1 MNFGRF
7 FGHFQMYSKSRLLT
21 LRTWSLARNI
31 WGNTNER
38 KVKRNKIVSE
48 LKKGFIPD
56 LKEIKE
62 NGGKRYNALEK
73 PFPKEESITLPT
85 ITGVTLS
92 GESLE
97 LPKDIIGFVVL
108 ILLWTRDH
116 GQRAC
121 DTYRSVF
128 QKNFHTSDVRCYE
141 VNLLD
146 RWIFKMMKSYI
157 ITNLQKQLP
166 LDRQQNFYVAMME
179 LPR

>member
-73 PFPKEESITLPT
+73 PFPKE
-85 ITGVTLS
+85 
-92 GESLE
+92 
-97 LPKDIIGFVVL
+97 
-108 ILLWTRDH
+108 
-116 GQRAC
+116 RAC